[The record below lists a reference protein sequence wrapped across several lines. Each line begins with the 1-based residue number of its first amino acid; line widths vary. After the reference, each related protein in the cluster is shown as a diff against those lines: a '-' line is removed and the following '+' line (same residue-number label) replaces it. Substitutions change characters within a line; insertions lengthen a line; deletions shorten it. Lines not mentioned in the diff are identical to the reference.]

1 MKGPYAIAVSALV
14 GAIAALGLLACA
26 GANGDP
32 APAAVEAGADS
43 GTVVVVVNC
52 TDGAAE

>member
-1 MKGPYAIAVSALV
+1 MKVTLALLA
-14 GAIAALGLLACA
+14 GAIAALLLIACS

-32 APAAVEAGADS
+32 APAVVEAGTDA

>member
-1 MKGPYAIAVSALV
+1 MKGLAAVLAGAL
-14 GAIAALGLLACA
+14 AAWMLIACA

-32 APAAVEAGADS
+32 APATVEAGSDA
-43 GTVVVVVNC
+43 GTVVVIVNC